1 MCRQCLVCPVCK
13 WTASLG
19 EGLERGRLTA
29 STVSRLS
36 PKITTGVWQR
46 MLGRWANAI
55 AMAHCSEPPEVLEGE
70 ERQRT

>member
-1 MCRQCLVCPVCK
+1 MCRQCLVYPVCK

-19 EGLERGRLTA
+19 GGAERARLTA

-36 PKITTGVWQR
+36 PKITTGVWGR

-55 AMAHCSEPPEVLEGE
+55 AMAHCSEPPEVGEGD